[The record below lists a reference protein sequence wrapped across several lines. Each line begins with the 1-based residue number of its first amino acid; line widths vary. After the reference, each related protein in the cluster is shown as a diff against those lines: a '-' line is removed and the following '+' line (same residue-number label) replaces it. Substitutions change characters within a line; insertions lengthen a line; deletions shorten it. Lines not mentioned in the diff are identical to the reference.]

1 MEKKNVYDIGEKKAL
16 LMIQDARSKFDLIK
30 IFKKLLQK
38 KKSYCFPDVLVVEN
52 SPCNTEDTGSIPGL
66 GRSCMPQGNWAHVP
80 HLQSLCSRTC
90 EPQLLSLRA
99 AATEAS
105 TP

>member
-38 KKSYCFPDVLVVEN
+38 KKV
-52 SPCNTEDTGSIPGL
+52 I
-66 GRSCMPQGNWAHVP
+66 A
-80 HLQSLCSRTC
+80 SLMF
-90 EPQLLSLRA
+90 
-99 AATEAS
+99 
-105 TP
+105 